1 MDFTNTITSLT
12 DDSVKQAD
20 VLATEIEQ
28 TLNTAP
34 TQVTTEEV
42 KTENTPLGFNSDRMP
57 LNDDI
62 ELEEIK
68 SEAQPLQAES
78 STNSVNSS
86 SSSVSVQTETIETEP
101 TQIAPIAQPI
111 VEQTELNTDEKIKIA
126 INGFGRIGRQFFK
139 VAFDNPNI
147 QIVAINDLGNLEN
160 LAYLLEFDTVYK
172 RYDKKIAV
180 VDNSLEVD
188 GKSISFFQEKE
199 PAKLP
204 WKDLNVDIVIESTGF
219 FTSSEKAKGHL
230 DAGAKRVVISAPA
243 KDDETPTATP
253 NNNTEELAKSKITS
267 NASCTT
273 NAATPIAA
281 ILDSELGIESII
293 LNTIHGY
300 TGDQSL
306 VDGPHKDFR
315 RGRSAAQNIIPTSS
329 GASLAT
335 EKAVPSLKGKSDA
348 LAMRVP
354 VVAGSIL
361 DFTFIS
367 KTPTSV
373 EEINNIFRSLE
384 EKPEWGGIITFTEK
398 PLVSSDILQNP
409 HGSIIDLNL
418 TRVVNKNLV
427 KVCAWYDNEWGYVNM
442 LLKHVLI
449 VGKLL

>member
-1 MDFTNTITSLT
+1 MDFTNTITSLNDNSVSQ
-12 DDSVKQAD
+12 DDI
-20 VLATEIEQ
+20 LANEIDK
-28 TLNTAP
+28 TLNSAP
-34 TQVTTEEV
+34 QKVSTEKV
-42 KTENTPLGFNSDRMP
+42 KTEDAPLGFNTDKMP
-57 LNDDI
+57 LDDDI

-68 SEAQPLQAES
+68 NEAEPLPLEINATDQNPTADKTLQS
-78 STNSVNSS
+78 
-86 SSSVSVQTETIETEP
+86 QTSTIEQPEVT
-101 TQIAPIAQPI
+101 PIIQPV
-111 VEQTELNTDEKIKIA
+111 VEQTELNLNKVIRVA

-139 VAFDNPNI
+139 VAFDDPNI
-147 QIVAINDLGNLEN
+147 QIIAINDLGDLDN

-172 RYDKKIAV
+172 RYDKKITV
-180 VDNSLEVD
+180 VGNSLEVD
-188 GKSISFFQEKE
+188 GKSITFIQEKE

-204 WKDLNVDIVIESTGF
+204 WKDLNIDVVIESTGF
-219 FTSSEKAKGHL
+219 FTSNEKAKGHL

-243 KDDETPTATP
+243 KDEETPTATP
-253 NNNTEELAKSKITS
+253 NNNIEELSKSKITS

-273 NAATPIAA
+273 NSATPIAA
-281 ILDSELGIESII
+281 ILDQELGIESMI

-300 TGDQSL
+300 TGNQSL
-306 VDGPHKDFR
+306 VDGPRKDFR
-315 RGRSAAQNIIPTSS
+315 RGRAAAQNIIPTTS

-348 LAMRVP
+348 IAMRVP

-367 KTPTSV
+367 KMPTSV
-373 EEINNIFRSLE
+373 EEINNIFRSID
-384 EKPEWGGIITFTEK
+384 EKPEWQGIITFTEK

-409 HGSIIDLNL
+409 HGSIVDLNL

-449 VGKLL
+449 VGKLI